1 MFLFLACTAPSP
13 TPSPTP
19 IKESEKQTES
29 HQDSASEPL
38 PLLQGLQPELI
49 IVMHTDTLRLDH
61 LPMYGYTRQT
71 FPYFS
76 SLKGQIRWESY
87 YSTSSWTPTS
97 TASLLTGLDIPH
109 HQVRHANDR
118 SGDDLLV
125 PSLVENFAQAGMATA
140 LFAGNTLLGADN
152 GFSKGFSY
160 SLVDS
165 VEPSNAI
172 FLVGQA
178 LSYLDTLAAGQ
189 KAYLH
194 IQAYDPHQPWYPS
207 PQALGHWSN
216 INLLPFSLSEDHL
229 QEQLALKTFLDTASD
244 AQKDVVKQQIRNVYD
259 EELLGL
265 DGAYELLIKGLIDR
279 GRLAKTLVVF
289 TADHGETLFDENDY
303 FGHGATLRE
312 ELVRL
317 PLIFYNPSF
326 SDQHI
331 ENCLA
336 WNVDLLPT
344 LLMSMGL
351 TVPMGLDGIPLQSHH
366 CRNSIS
372 QSIYGG
378 EEETDVLLQIG
389 SESLTHKLIRNCNA
403 QTETLYDLRQDPS
416 AIHGI
421 SYTGTPPELENTLQT
436 ALNLAQSTWPD
447 VHCELP

>member
-1 MFLFLACTAPSP
+1 MFLFLACTAQSP
-13 TPSPTP
+13 MPTP
-19 IKESEKQTES
+19 IKESDKQTES
-29 HQDSASEPL
+29 HHDSVPEQT
-38 PLLQGLQPELI
+38 PLLQGFQPELI

-97 TASLLTGLDIPH
+97 TASMLTGLDIPH
-109 HQVRHANDR
+109 HQVRHANER

-125 PSLVENFAQAGMATA
+125 PSLVERFAQAGIATA
-140 LFAGNTLLGADN
+140 LFSGNTLLGADN

-160 SLVDS
+160 TLVDT
-165 VEPSNAI
+165 VEPSNAM

-189 KAYLH
+189 KAYVH

-216 INLLPFSLSEDHL
+216 ANLLPFSLSANHE
-229 QEQLALKTFLDTASD
+229 QEQLELKTFFDTAND
-244 AQKDVVKQQIRNVYD
+244 AQKTVVKEQVRNVYD

-265 DGAYELLIKGLIDR
+265 DSAYELLVKGLIDR

-303 FGHGATLRE
+303 FGHGATVRE

-326 SDQHI
+326 NDQHI
-331 ENCLA
+331 EDCLA

-344 LLMSMGL
+344 LLTMMGI
-351 TVPMGLDGIPLQSHH
+351 TVPIGLDGVPLQSNQ
-366 CRNSIS
+366 CRDVIS
-372 QSIYGG
+372 QSVYGA
-378 EEETDVLLQIG
+378 EDETDVLLQIG
-389 SESLTHKLIRNCNA
+389 AESITHKLVRNCKD
-403 QTETLYDLRQDPS
+403 QTETLYNLQQDP
-416 AIHGI
+416 AALHGTP
-421 SYTGTPPELENTLQT
+421 YTGTPANLEVVLQN
-436 ALNLAQSTWPD
+436 ALNTAQSTWPD
-447 VHCELP
+447 VSCALP

>member
-1 MFLFLACTAPSP
+1 MLLFLACTAQSP
-13 TPSPTP
+13 TPL
-19 IKESEKQTES
+19 KESDKQTEV
-29 HQDSASEPL
+29 HPTPVFE
-38 PLLQGLQPELI
+38 LQGLQPELI

-61 LPMYGYTRQT
+61 LPMYGYERQT

-125 PSLVENFAQAGMATA
+125 PSLVESFAQAGIATA

-160 SLVDS
+160 SVVDP
-165 VEPSNAI
+165 VEPSNAV

-178 LSYLDTLAAGQ
+178 LAYLDTLAAGQ

-216 INLLPFSLSEDHL
+216 TNLLPFSLSADHE
-229 QEQLALKTFLDTASD
+229 QEQLELKAFFETASD
-244 AQKDVVKQQIRNVYD
+244 AQKEVVKEQIRNVYD

-265 DGAYELLIKGLIDR
+265 DAAYELLINGLIDR

-303 FGHGATLRE
+303 FGHGVTLRE

-331 ENCLA
+331 QDCLA

-344 LLMSMGL
+344 LLMSMGIS
-351 TVPMGLDGIPLQSHH
+351 VPMGLDGVPFQANK
-366 CRNSIS
+366 CRDVIS
-372 QSIYGG
+372 QSVYG
-378 EEETDVLLQIG
+378 EEDQTNILMQIG
-389 SESLTHKLIRNCNA
+389 SESITHKLLRNCKD
-403 QTETLYDLRQDPS
+403 QTETLYDLRQDPV
-416 AIHGI
+416 ALHGRP
-421 SYTGTPPELENTLQT
+421 YTGTQPDLENALQN
-436 ALNLAQSTWPD
+436 ALNLAQNTWPD
-447 VHCELP
+447 VSCALP